1 MYFLDSPLTPSLN
14 SVVDTIPDSSFN
26 SSVLSEVDLNY
37 DLNELV
43 DINSEN
49 FQGRNQDILSIQ
61 SATKPEHDT
70 ISKTDDIEKV
80 LSSTTSNQNSHYEST
95 ISKCHFLHRLYFIL
109 EAKLSLLI
117 IIIKL

>member
-43 DINSEN
+43 DLNSEN
-49 FQGRNQDILSIQ
+49 FQGNQDILSIQ

-70 ISKTDDIEKV
+70 ISKTDGIEKV
-80 LSSTTSNQNSHYEST
+80 LSSTTSNQNSHNEST